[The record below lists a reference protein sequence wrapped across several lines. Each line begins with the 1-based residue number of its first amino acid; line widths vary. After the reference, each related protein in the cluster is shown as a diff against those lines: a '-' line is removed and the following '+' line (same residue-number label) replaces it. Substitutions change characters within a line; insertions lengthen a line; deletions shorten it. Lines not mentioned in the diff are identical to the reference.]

1 MLFVVDLGNVVVID
15 VVDVVVVVVVF
26 QAYNNSFRCAV
37 ENAVV

>member
-1 MLFVVDLGNVVVID
+1 MLLFVVDLGNVVVID
-15 VVDVVVVVVVF
+15 VVDVVVVVVF